1 MRILDKNDKN
11 YFRQITDY
19 YPLIN
24 PFRLQKETNVSIPSK
39 TDIKAAKDWVDSNYK

>member
-1 MRILDKNDKN
+1 MRNIDKKDKD

-24 PFRLQKETNVSIPSK
+24 PFRLQAVTNVSIPSK
-39 TDIKAAKDWVDSNYK
+39 DDIEAAKEWVDSNYK